1 MQTEKEIKRLTEAHR
16 ISDFL
21 IRYDKI
27 NKIKFQIIMNIKYNK
42 ALWFVTILAIV
53 MLIPFLGLTE
63 FNTKGE
69 PREAVVAYTMLEHG
83 NWILPIN
90 NGGDIPYKP
99 PFFHWC
105 IAFFSL
111 FAGHVSEFTSR
122 LPSAV
127 SLILMTIGG
136 FIFFAKRK
144 DTQTSLIAAILTLTA
159 FEVHRAGINCR
170 VDMVNTAFMVGAM
183 YLLYRWWEKGKHQL
197 PWLAILCMSGATL
210 TKGPVGIILPCFVM
224 GVFMLTQR
232 ENFWGIVWR
241 MAATAVLSLII
252 PFCWYYAAYLQG
264 GNEFLELVKEENI
277 DRFMGKMAYE
287 SHENPA
293 WYNLLTLITG
303 WLPYTLLLLFSL
315 FILPWK
321 KFSKSKFVE
330 NAKKATPLQV
340 FTWLAFLLVLFFYC
354 IPKSKRSVYL
364 LPCYPFMAYLIAEYI
379 VWMMKEKMGAF
390 KVYAGVIASLAIL
403 LIVARIAVS
412 CGLIPDTIF
421 HGRHAAENAAMLHA
435 LEKGPQSIAEGIG
448 YLFFILCIYGI
459 YATFQSLR
467 RNHTGSIVGHTLV
480 TIISLFLILDS
491 TLQPTVLNTK
501 ADKRWAPVI
510 EKKFDTSKLYS
521 YMSIDMLHFFSLN
534 FYLGDK
540 IQQFDKTLPQ
550 DGVVMVPEDNLQDFM
565 EKFGKGYTFQ
575 KVWEIP
581 RAVESRCPVGF
592 YRFVKTSANLAC
604 N

>member
-1 MQTEKEIKRLTEAHR
+1 
-16 ISDFL
+16 
-21 IRYDKI
+21 
-27 NKIKFQIIMNIKYNK
+27 MNIKYNK
-42 ALWFVTILAIV
+42 ALWLITILAIV
-53 MLIPFLGLTE
+53 MLIPFLGLSD

-111 FAGHVSEFTSR
+111 FIGYVNEFTSR
-122 LPSAV
+122 LPSAI
-127 SLILMTIGG
+127 SLVLMTIGG
-136 FIFFAKRK
+136 FVFYAKRK
-144 DTQTSLIAAILTLTA
+144 DTQISLIAAILTLTA

-241 MAATAVLSLII
+241 MALTALLSLII

-264 GNEFLELVKEENI
+264 GDEFLRLVKEENI

-293 WYNLLTLITG
+293 WYNLLTLVMG
-303 WLPYTLLLLFSL
+303 WAPYTLLLLFSL

-321 KFSKSKFVE
+321 KFSKTRFLE

-379 VWMMKEKMGAF
+379 VWMMKEKMGAI
-390 KVYAGVIASLAIL
+390 KVYAGMIASLAVIL
-403 LIVARIAVS
+403 VIATLVIRA
-412 CGLIPDTIF
+412 GGIPDTIF
-421 HGRHAAENAAMLHA
+421 HGKHAADNIAMLHA
-435 LEKGPQSIAEGIG
+435 IGESTHGI
-448 YLFFILCIYGI
+448 LFYVCYMFLIIGAYHIFKALKKKETSQMMKY
-459 YATFQSLR
+459 
-467 RNHTGSIVGHTLV
+467 TLV
-480 TIISLFLILDS
+480 MIIAIFITLDS
-491 TLQPTVLNTK
+491 TLQPAVLNTK
-501 ADKRWAPVI
+501 ADKHLAPVI

-521 YMSIDMLHFFSLN
+521 YMSVDMLHFFSLN

-540 IQQFDKTLPQ
+540 IQQFDKVLPQ
-550 DGVVMVPEDNLQDFM
+550 DGVLMIPEEHMPDFL
-565 EKFGKGYTFQ
+565 EKFGKDYTFQ
-575 KVWEIP
+575 KVWEV
-581 RAVESRCPVGF
+581 RKTVEWHNKVGF
-592 YRFVKTSANLAC
+592 YRFVKTSANIAL
-604 N
+604 NPQIRNL

>member
-1 MQTEKEIKRLTEAHR
+1 
-16 ISDFL
+16 
-21 IRYDKI
+21 
-27 NKIKFQIIMNIKYNK
+27 MNTQYNK
-42 ALWFVTILAIV
+42 AFWYISILAIL
-53 MLIPFLGLTE
+53 MLIPFLGLTD

-111 FAGHVSEFTSR
+111 FVGHVNEFTSR
-122 LPSAV
+122 LPSAI
-127 SLILMTIGG
+127 SLVLMTIGG
-136 FIFFAKRK
+136 FAFFAKRK
-144 DTQTSLIAAILTLTA
+144 DTQTALIAAILTLTS
-159 FEVHRAGINCR
+159 FEVHRAGVNCR

-183 YLLYRWWEKGKHQL
+183 YLLYRWWEKGKKQL

-241 MAATAVLSLII
+241 MALTAVLSLII
-252 PFCWYYAAYLQG
+252 PFCWYYAAYQQG
-264 GNEFLELVKEENI
+264 GDAFLHLVKEENI
-277 DRFMGKMAYE
+277 DRFLGKMSYG

-321 KFSKSKFVE
+321 QFAKSKLVA
-330 NAKKATPLQV
+330 NMKQATPLQV

-379 VWMMKEKMGAF
+379 VWMMKEKVGAL
-390 KVYAGVIASLAIL
+390 KVYAWVIAVLTIILDVAYLA
-403 LIVARIAVS
+403 VRWGAV
-412 CGLIPDTIF
+412 PDSIF
-421 HGRHAAENAAMLHA
+421 HGKHAADNVAMLHA
-435 LEKGPQSIAEGIG
+435 LADYPIASYIFVVMA
-448 YLFFILCIYGI
+448 LFLAYRIIV
-459 YATFQSLR
+459 SLR
-467 RNHTGSIVGHTLV
+467 KNDIKDICGSTLA
-480 TIISLFLILDS
+480 TIIGLFLLLDTS
-491 TLQPTVLNTK
+491 LQPAVLNTK
-501 ADKRWAPVI
+501 ADKAQAPVI
-510 EKKFDTSKLYS
+510 AQRFDTNKLYS
-521 YMSIDMLHFFSLN
+521 YIPIKDLHFFSLN

-540 IQQFDKTLPQ
+540 IQQFEKVLPQ
-550 DGVVMVPEDNLQDFM
+550 DGVLMIPEECFEEFK
-565 EKFGKGYTFQ
+565 EKYGKGYVFQ
-575 KVWEIP
+575 KDWEIKKT
-581 RAVESRCPVGF
+581 VEWHGPVGF
-592 YRFVKTSANLAC
+592 YRFVKSEPTLALR
-604 N
+604 

>member
-1 MQTEKEIKRLTEAHR
+1 
-16 ISDFL
+16 
-21 IRYDKI
+21 
-27 NKIKFQIIMNIKYNK
+27 MNIKYNK
-42 ALWFVTILAIV
+42 ALWLIIILAIV
-53 MLIPFLGLTE
+53 MMIPFLGLTD

-111 FAGHVSEFTSR
+111 FIGHVNEYTSR

-127 SLILMTIGG
+127 SLVLMTIGG
-136 FIFFAKRK
+136 FVFYAKRK
-144 DTQTSLIAAILTLTA
+144 NAQTSLIAAILTLTA
-159 FEVHRAGINCR
+159 FEVHRAGMNCR
-170 VDMVNTAFMVGAM
+170 VDMMNTAFMVGAM

-241 MAATAVLSLII
+241 MALTALLSLVI
-252 PFCWYYAAYLQG
+252 PFCWYYAAYLQAG
-264 GNEFLELVKEENI
+264 DEFLRLVKEENI
-277 DRFMGKMAYE
+277 DRFTGKMVYE

-321 KFSKSKFVE
+321 KFSKTRFLE

-379 VWMMKEKMGAF
+379 VWMMKEKKGAI
-390 KVYAGVIASLAIL
+390 KVYAGVIASLAIIL
-403 LIVARIAVS
+403 VIATLVIRA
-412 CGLIPDTIF
+412 GGIPDTIF
-421 HGRHAAENAAMLHA
+421 HGKHAADNIAMLHA
-435 LEKGPQSIAEGIG
+435 IGESTHGI
-448 YLFFILCIYGI
+448 LFYVCNVFLIIGAYHIFKALKKKETSQMMRY
-459 YATFQSLR
+459 
-467 RNHTGSIVGHTLV
+467 TLV
-480 TIISLFLILDS
+480 MIIAIFITLDS
-491 TLQPTVLNTK
+491 TLQPAVLNTK
-501 ADKRWAPVI
+501 ADKHLAPII

-521 YMSIDMLHFFSLN
+521 YMSVEMMHFFSLN

-540 IQQFDKTLPQ
+540 IQQFDKVLPQ
-550 DGVVMVPEDNLQDFM
+550 DGVLMIPEGDMPDFK
-565 EKFGKGYTFQ
+565 EKFGKDYTLQ
-575 KVWEIP
+575 KVWEV
-581 RAVESRCPVGF
+581 RKLVECHHPVGF
-592 YRFVKTSANLAC
+592 YRFVKTSANIAQ
-604 N
+604 NR

>member
-1 MQTEKEIKRLTEAHR
+1 
-16 ISDFL
+16 
-21 IRYDKI
+21 
-27 NKIKFQIIMNIKYNK
+27 MNIKYNK
-42 ALWFVTILAIV
+42 ALWLIIILAIV
-53 MLIPFLGLTE
+53 MMTPFLGLTD

-111 FAGHVSEFTSR
+111 IAGHVNEYTSR

-127 SLILMTIGG
+127 SLVLMTIGG
-136 FIFFAKRK
+136 FVFYAKRK

-159 FEVHRAGINCR
+159 FEVRRAGMNCR
-170 VDMVNTAFMVGAM
+170 VDMVNSAFMVGAM

-241 MAATAVLSLII
+241 MALTALLSLII

-264 GNEFLELVKEENI
+264 GDEFLRLVKEENI

-293 WYNLLTLITG
+293 WYNLLTLVMG
-303 WLPYTLLLLFSL
+303 WAPYTLLLLFSL

-321 KFSKSKFVE
+321 KFQKTRFLE

-379 VWMMKEKMGAF
+379 VWMMKEKMGAI
-390 KVYAGVIASLAIL
+390 KVYAGVIASLAIIL
-403 LIVARIAVS
+403 VIATLVIRA
-412 CGLIPDTIF
+412 GGIPDTIF
-421 HGRHAAENAAMLHA
+421 HGKHAADNIAMLHA
-435 LEKGPQSIAEGIG
+435 IGDSTHGI
-448 YLFFILCIYGI
+448 LFYVCNVFLIIGAYHIFKALKKKETSQMMRY
-459 YATFQSLR
+459 
-467 RNHTGSIVGHTLV
+467 TLV
-480 TIISLFLILDS
+480 MIIAIFITLDS
-491 TLQPTVLNTK
+491 TLQPAVLNTK
-501 ADKRWAPVI
+501 ADKHLAPVI

-521 YMSIDMLHFFSLN
+521 YMSVEMMHFFSLN

-540 IQQFDKTLPQ
+540 IQQFDKVLPQ
-550 DGVVMVPEDNLQDFM
+550 DGVLMIPESDVPDFK
-565 EKFGKGYTFQ
+565 EKFGRDYTFQ
-575 KVWEIP
+575 KVWEVKKL
-581 RAVESRCPVGF
+581 VEWHHPVGF
-592 YRFVKTSANLAC
+592 YRFVKTSANIAQ
-604 N
+604 NK

>member
-1 MQTEKEIKRLTEAHR
+1 
-16 ISDFL
+16 
-21 IRYDKI
+21 
-27 NKIKFQIIMNIKYNK
+27 MNIKYNK
-42 ALWFVTILAIV
+42 AFWLVTILALV
-53 MLIPFLGLTE
+53 MLIPFLGLTD

-111 FAGHVSEFTSR
+111 FIGHVNEFTSR
-122 LPSAV
+122 LPSAI
-127 SLILMTIGG
+127 SLTLMTIGG
-136 FIFFAKRK
+136 FVFFAKRK
-144 DTQTSLIAAILTLTA
+144 NTQTSLIAAILTLTA
-159 FEVHRAGINCR
+159 FEVHRAGVNCR

-183 YLLYRWWEKGKHQL
+183 YLLYRWWEKGKKQL

-224 GVFMLTQR
+224 GVFMLTQK

-241 MAATAVLSLII
+241 LGLTAVLSLLI
-252 PFCWYYAAYLQG
+252 PFCWYYAAYQQG
-264 GNEFLELVKEENI
+264 GDEFLRLVKEENI

-321 KFSKSKFVE
+321 KFSKTRFVE

-379 VWMMKEKMGAF
+379 VWMMKEKMGAL
-390 KVYAGVIASLAIL
+390 KVYAWVIAVLAII
-403 LIVARIAVS
+403 LIVALIIVG
-412 CGLIPDTIF
+412 CGVVPDSIF
-421 HGRHAAENAAMLHA
+421 HGKHAAGNIAMLHA
-435 LEKGPQSIAEGIG
+435 LEEEPKGFLLGGVEIAFVVLMLFSIYYTIKALKEKRVN
-448 YLFFILCIYGI
+448 Y
-459 YATFQSLR
+459 
-467 RNHTGSIVGHTLV
+467 IVSGTLAS
-480 TIISLFLILDS
+480 IISLFLLLDS
-491 TLQPTVLNTK
+491 TLQPAVLNTK
-501 ADKRWAPVI
+501 ADKHLAPVI
-510 EKKFDTSKLYS
+510 EKKFDMNKLYS
-521 YMSIDMLHFFSLN
+521 YMSVDMMHFFSLN
-534 FYLGDK
+534 FYMGDR
-540 IQQFDKTLPQ
+540 IQQFEKVMPQ
-550 DGVVMVPEDNLQDFM
+550 DGVLMIPEADMPDFQ
-565 EKFGKGYTFQ
+565 KKLGKGYIFQ
-575 KVWEIP
+575 KVWEVP
-581 RAVESRCPVGF
+581 RVVESKDPVGF
-592 YRFVKTSANLAC
+592 YQFKKAIVMK
-604 N
+604 

>member
-1 MQTEKEIKRLTEAHR
+1 
-16 ISDFL
+16 
-21 IRYDKI
+21 
-27 NKIKFQIIMNIKYNK
+27 MNIKYNK
-42 ALWFVTILAIV
+42 ALWLITILAFV
-53 MLIPFLGLTE
+53 MLIPFLGLSD

-111 FAGHVSEFTSR
+111 FIGYVNEFSSR

-127 SLILMTIGG
+127 SLVLMTIGG
-136 FIFFAKRK
+136 FVFYAKRK
-144 DTQTSLIAAILTLTA
+144 DTQISLIAAILTLTA

-241 MAATAVLSLII
+241 MALTALLSLII
-252 PFCWYYAAYLQG
+252 PFCWYYVAYLQG
-264 GNEFLELVKEENI
+264 GDEFLRLVKEENI

-293 WYNLLTLITG
+293 WYNLLTLVMG
-303 WLPYTLLLLFSL
+303 WAPYTLLLLFSL

-321 KFSKSKFVE
+321 KFSKTRFLE

-340 FTWLAFLLVLFFYC
+340 FNWLAFLLVLFFYC

-379 VWMMKEKMGAF
+379 VWMMKEKMGAI
-390 KVYAGVIASLAIL
+390 KVYAGVIASLAVIL
-403 LIVARIAVS
+403 VIATLVIRA
-412 CGLIPDTIF
+412 GGIPDTIF
-421 HGRHAAENAAMLHA
+421 HGKHAADNIAMLHA
-435 LEKGPQSIAEGIG
+435 IGESTHGI
-448 YLFFILCIYGI
+448 LFYVCYMFLIIGAYHIFKALKKKETSQMMKY
-459 YATFQSLR
+459 
-467 RNHTGSIVGHTLV
+467 TLV
-480 TIISLFLILDS
+480 MIIAIFITLDS
-491 TLQPTVLNTK
+491 TLQPAVLNTK
-501 ADKRWAPVI
+501 ADKHLAPVI

-521 YMSIDMLHFFSLN
+521 YMSVDMLHFFSLN

-540 IQQFDKTLPQ
+540 IQQFDKVLPQ
-550 DGVVMVPEDNLQDFM
+550 DGVLMIPEEDMPDFK
-565 EKFGKGYTFQ
+565 EKFGKDYTFQ
-575 KVWEIP
+575 KVWEV
-581 RAVESRCPVGF
+581 RRLVEWHHPVGF
-592 YRFVKTSANLAC
+592 YQFVKTSANIAQKK
-604 N
+604 

>member
-1 MQTEKEIKRLTEAHR
+1 
-16 ISDFL
+16 
-21 IRYDKI
+21 
-27 NKIKFQIIMNIKYNK
+27 MNIKYNK
-42 ALWFVTILAIV
+42 ALWLITILAIV
-53 MLIPFLGLTE
+53 MLIPFLGLSD

-111 FAGHVSEFTSR
+111 FIGHVNEYTSR

-127 SLILMTIGG
+127 SLVLMTIGG
-136 FIFFAKRK
+136 FVFYAKRK
-144 DTQTSLIAAILTLTA
+144 DTQISLIAAILTLTA

-241 MAATAVLSLII
+241 MALTALLSLII

-264 GNEFLELVKEENI
+264 GDEFLRLVKEENI

-321 KFSKSKFVE
+321 KFSKTRFLE

-379 VWMMKEKMGAF
+379 VWMMKEKMGAL
-390 KVYAGVIASLAIL
+390 KVYAGVIASLAVIL
-403 LIVARIAVS
+403 VIATLVIRTG
-412 CGLIPDTIF
+412 CIPDTIF
-421 HGRHAAENAAMLHA
+421 HGKHAADNIAMLHA
-435 LEKGPQSIAEGIG
+435 IG
-448 YLFFILCIYGI
+448 ESHSFLFNVCQMFLLIGAYHIFKALKKKETSQILKY
-459 YATFQSLR
+459 
-467 RNHTGSIVGHTLV
+467 TLV
-480 TIISLFLILDS
+480 MIIAIFITLDS
-491 TLQPTVLNTK
+491 TLQPAVLNTK
-501 ADKRWAPVI
+501 ADKHLAPVI

-521 YMSIDMLHFFSLN
+521 YMSVDMLHFFSLN

-540 IQQFDKTLPQ
+540 IQQFDKVLPQ
-550 DGVVMVPEDNLQDFM
+550 DGVLMIPEEDMPDFK
-565 EKFGKGYTFQ
+565 EKFGKDYTFQ
-575 KVWEIP
+575 KVWEV
-581 RAVESRCPVGF
+581 RRLVEWRKPVEF
-592 YRFVKTSANLAC
+592 YQFVKVRKAL
-604 N
+604 

>member
-1 MQTEKEIKRLTEAHR
+1 
-16 ISDFL
+16 
-21 IRYDKI
+21 
-27 NKIKFQIIMNIKYNK
+27 MNIKYNK
-42 ALWFVTILAIV
+42 ALWLIIILAIV
-53 MLIPFLGLTE
+53 MMIPFLGLSD

-111 FAGHVSEFTSR
+111 IAGHVNEYTSR

-127 SLILMTIGG
+127 SLVLMTIGG
-136 FIFFAKRK
+136 FVFYAKRK

-159 FEVHRAGINCR
+159 FEVHRAGMNCR
-170 VDMVNTAFMVGAM
+170 VDMVNSALMVGAM

-241 MAATAVLSLII
+241 MALTALLSLII
-252 PFCWYYAAYLQG
+252 PFCWYYAAYLQVG
-264 GNEFLELVKEENI
+264 DEFLRLVKEENI
-277 DRFMGKMAYE
+277 DRFTGKMVYE

-321 KFSKSKFVE
+321 KFSKSRFLE

-379 VWMMKEKMGAF
+379 VWMMKEKMGAI
-390 KVYAGVIASLAIL
+390 KVYAGVIASLAIIL
-403 LIVARIAVS
+403 VIATLVIRAG
-412 CGLIPDTIF
+412 CIPDTIF
-421 HGRHAAENAAMLHA
+421 HGKHAADNIAMLHA
-435 LEKGPQSIAEGIG
+435 IRESTHGI
-448 YLFFILCIYGI
+448 LFYVCNVFLIIGAYHIFKALKKKETSQMMKY
-459 YATFQSLR
+459 
-467 RNHTGSIVGHTLV
+467 TLV
-480 TIISLFLILDS
+480 MIIAIFITLDS
-491 TLQPTVLNTK
+491 TLQPAVLNTK
-501 ADKRWAPVI
+501 ADKHLAPVI

-521 YMSIDMLHFFSLN
+521 YMSVDMLHFFSLN

-540 IQQFDKTLPQ
+540 IQQFDKVLPQ
-550 DGVVMVPEDNLQDFM
+550 DGVLMIPEEDMPDFK
-565 EKFGKGYTFQ
+565 EKFGKDYTFQ
-575 KVWEIP
+575 KVWEV
-581 RAVESRCPVGF
+581 RRLVEWHHPVGF
-592 YRFVKTSANLAC
+592 YQFVKTSANIAQKK
-604 N
+604 

>member
-1 MQTEKEIKRLTEAHR
+1 
-16 ISDFL
+16 
-21 IRYDKI
+21 
-27 NKIKFQIIMNIKYNK
+27 MNIKYNK
-42 ALWFVTILAIV
+42 ALWLIIILAIV
-53 MLIPFLGLTE
+53 MMIPFLGLSD

-111 FAGHVSEFTSR
+111 IAGHVNEYTSR

-127 SLILMTIGG
+127 SLVLMTIGG
-136 FIFFAKRK
+136 FVFYAKRK

-159 FEVHRAGINCR
+159 FEVHRAGMNCR
-170 VDMVNTAFMVGAM
+170 VDMVNSALMVGAM

-241 MAATAVLSLII
+241 MALTALLSLII

-264 GNEFLELVKEENI
+264 GDEFLRLVKEENI

-293 WYNLLTLITG
+293 WYNLLTLVMG
-303 WLPYTLLLLFSL
+303 WAPYTLLLLFSL

-321 KFSKSKFVE
+321 KFSKTQFLE
-330 NAKKATPLQV
+330 NVKKATPLQV

-379 VWMMKEKMGAF
+379 VWMMKEKTEAI
-390 KVYAGVIASLAIL
+390 KVYAGVIASLAIIL
-403 LIVARIAVS
+403 VVATLVIRAG
-412 CGLIPDTIF
+412 CIPDTIF
-421 HGRHAAENAAMLHA
+421 HGKHAADNIAMLHA
-435 LEKGPQSIAEGIG
+435 IGESTHGI
-448 YLFFILCIYGI
+448 LFYVCQMFLLIGAYYIFKALKKKETSQMMRY
-459 YATFQSLR
+459 
-467 RNHTGSIVGHTLV
+467 TLV
-480 TIISLFLILDS
+480 MIIAIFITLDS
-491 TLQPTVLNTK
+491 TLQPAVLNTK
-501 ADKRWAPVI
+501 ADKHLAPVI

-521 YMSIDMLHFFSLN
+521 YMSIEMMHFFSLN

-540 IQQFDKTLPQ
+540 IQQFDKVLPQ
-550 DGVVMVPEDNLQDFM
+550 DGVLMIPEGDMPDFK
-565 EKFGKGYTFQ
+565 EKFGKDYTLQ
-575 KVWEIP
+575 KVWEVK
-581 RAVESRCPVGF
+581 RLVECRHPVGF
-592 YRFVKTSANLAC
+592 YRFVKTSANIAQ
-604 N
+604 NR

>member
-1 MQTEKEIKRLTEAHR
+1 
-16 ISDFL
+16 
-21 IRYDKI
+21 
-27 NKIKFQIIMNIKYNK
+27 MNIKYNK
-42 ALWFVTILAIV
+42 ALWIVTILAIV
-53 MLIPFLGLTE
+53 MLVPFLGLTE

-144 DTQTSLIAAILTLTA
+144 DTQTSLITAILTLTA

-224 GVFMLTQR
+224 GIFMLTQR

-293 WYNLLTLITG
+293 WYNLLTLISG

-412 CGLIPDTIF
+412 CGWVPDTIF

>member
-1 MQTEKEIKRLTEAHR
+1 
-16 ISDFL
+16 
-21 IRYDKI
+21 
-27 NKIKFQIIMNIKYNK
+27 MNTQYNK
-42 ALWFVTILAIV
+42 AFWYVSILAILT
-53 MLIPFLGLTE
+53 LIPFLGLTD

-111 FAGHVSEFTSR
+111 FIGHVNEFTSR
-122 LPSAV
+122 LPSAI
-127 SLILMTIGG
+127 SLVLMTIGG
-136 FIFFAKRK
+136 FTFFAKRK
-144 DTQTSLIAAILTLTA
+144 DTKTALIAAILTLTS
-159 FEVHRAGINCR
+159 FEVHRAGVNCR

-183 YLLYRWWEKGKHQL
+183 YLLYRWWEKGKKQL

-232 ENFWGIVWR
+232 ENFWGIMWR
-241 MAATAVLSLII
+241 MALTAILSLII
-252 PFCWYYAAYLQG
+252 PFCWYYAAYQQG
-264 GNEFLELVKEENI
+264 GDAFLQLVMEENVG
-277 DRFMGKMAYE
+277 RFLGKMTYE

-321 KFSKSKFVE
+321 QFAKSKLVA
-330 NAKKATPLQV
+330 NMKQATPLQV

-379 VWMMKEKMGAF
+379 VWMMKEKVGAL
-390 KVYAGVIASLAIL
+390 KVYAWVMAVLTIILDVAYLA
-403 LIVARIAVS
+403 VRWGAV
-412 CGLIPDTIF
+412 PDSIF
-421 HGRHAAENAAMLHA
+421 HGKHAADNVAMLHA
-435 LEKGPQSIAEGIG
+435 LADYPIASYIFVVMA
-448 YLFFILCIYGI
+448 LFLAYRIIV
-459 YATFQSLR
+459 SLR
-467 RNHTGSIVGHTLV
+467 KNDIKDICGSTLA
-480 TIISLFLILDS
+480 TIIGLFLLLDTS
-491 TLQPTVLNTK
+491 LQPAVLNTK
-501 ADKRWAPVI
+501 ADKAQAPVI
-510 EKKFDTSKLYS
+510 AQRFDTNKLYS
-521 YMSIDMLHFFSLN
+521 YIPIKDLHFFSLN

-540 IQQFDKTLPQ
+540 IQQFEKVLPQ
-550 DGVVMVPEDNLQDFM
+550 DGVLMIPEECFEEFK
-565 EKFGKGYTFQ
+565 EKYGKGYVFQ
-575 KVWEIP
+575 KDWEIKKT
-581 RAVESRCPVGF
+581 VEWHGPVGF
-592 YRFVKTSANLAC
+592 YRFVKSEPTLALR
-604 N
+604 